1 MWNGFDFVCV
11 CVYQYRFNLKEI
23 IVFIP
28 IVKNNAHVQ
37 LADMESREKS
47 DMAKCTKAKNINI
60 FVHKSIIC
68 LKGYVKNDEI
78 RKCAIQLKFM
88 TS

>member
-37 LADMESREKS
+37 LADMESKEKNLIWPNVLRLKIS
-47 DMAKCTKAKNINI
+47 TYLSTKVSYALKDM
-60 FVHKSIIC
+60 
-68 LKGYVKNDEI
+68 LKTMKLENVPY
-78 RKCAIQLKFM
+78 
-88 TS
+88 S